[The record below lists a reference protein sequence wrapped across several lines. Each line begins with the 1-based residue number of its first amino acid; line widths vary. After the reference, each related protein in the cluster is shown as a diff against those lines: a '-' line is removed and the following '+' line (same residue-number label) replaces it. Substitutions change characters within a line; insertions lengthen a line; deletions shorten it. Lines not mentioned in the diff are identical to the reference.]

1 MSERVL
7 GGTIERNE
15 ASVWGRRTESM
26 RRVERTTKRRKAMAE
41 QARVVSVEP
50 QKRHT
55 LPEASWED
63 INQPGAY
70 VEVGTGDLYRIPKE
84 ALIPGSSPVIRKE
97 SSGASRLV
105 QLSPNPFI
113 TTLQARMLAC
123 EHNVEPNF

>member
-1 MSERVL
+1 
-7 GGTIERNE
+7 
-15 ASVWGRRTESM
+15 
-26 RRVERTTKRRKAMAE
+26 MAE

-55 LPEASWED
+55 LPESSWED

-70 VEVGTGDLYRIPKE
+70 VELGSGDLYRIPKE
-84 ALIPGSSPVIRKE
+84 ALIPGSSPLIRKE
-97 SSGASRLV
+97 SSGASRFV